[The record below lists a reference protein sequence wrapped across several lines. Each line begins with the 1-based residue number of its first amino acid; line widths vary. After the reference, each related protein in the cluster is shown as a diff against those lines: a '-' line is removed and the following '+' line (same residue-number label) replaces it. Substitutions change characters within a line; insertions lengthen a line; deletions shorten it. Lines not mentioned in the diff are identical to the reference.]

1 MASIEKRQ
9 RTAGGKITWRAMY
22 RTPDGKQRS
31 KTFDRKADAARFLT
45 SIESAKLGGAYV
57 DPSRSV
63 ITVGEL
69 AQTWLRGKVNLKPS
83 TWERY
88 AVIVRVQIQPRWGSV
103 RLADVQHSAVQTW
116 IGELSETLAAAS
128 VQKAHRV
135 LSLILASAVRDGRL
149 SRNPAADVSLP
160 RVVRRDHLYL
170 THERVSDLAEASGD
184 YRLAVL
190 FLAYTG
196 ARFGEL
202 AALRVGRLDL
212 MRRRATIAESVTE
225 VSNRGLVWGTPK
237 GHERRDVPIPRF
249 LVDDLAAHVAG
260 RPADALVFPAAQGG
274 TLRVRNFRRVALD
287 PAASAIGVSELHP
300 HALRHTAAS
309 LAIASGADVKVVQQ
323 MLGHKSATMT
333 LDLYGHLFGD
343 RLDVVAD
350 AMDAARTAALTARAT
365 SPRQAATVLDL
376 TNARPTSG
384 PALTR
389 GDLSAGAQ
397 LVARRRPGR

>member
-31 KTFDRKADAARFLT
+31 KTFDRKVDATRFLT
-45 SIESAKLGGAYV
+45 SIESAKLGGSYL

-63 ITVGEL
+63 ITIGDL
-69 AQTWLRGKVNLKPS
+69 AHGWLRGKVNLKPS

-88 AVIVRVQIQPRWGSV
+88 AVIVRVQIDPHWAAV
-103 RLADVQHSAVQTW
+103 RLADVQHSAVQMW
-116 IGELSETLAAAS
+116 VGELSETLSAAS

-160 RVVRRDHLYL
+160 RVVRREHLYL
-170 THERVSDLAEASGD
+170 THEQVADLADASGD

-196 ARFGEL
+196 VRFGEL
-202 AALRVGRLDL
+202 AALHVGRLDL
-212 MRRRATIAESVTE
+212 MHGRATIAESVTE
-225 VSNRGLVWGTPK
+225 VSKRGLVWGTPK

-249 LVDDLAAHVAG
+249 LVEELAHHVAG
-260 RPADALVFPAAQGG
+260 RTADALVFPAPQGG
-274 TLRVRNFRRVALD
+274 TLRVRNFRRAALD
-287 PAASAIGVSELHP
+287 PAAHAIGVPELHP

-323 MLGHKSATMT
+323 MLGHRSATMT

-343 RLDVVAD
+343 RLNVVAD
-350 AMDAARTAALTARAT
+350 AMDAARAAALART
-365 SPRQAATVLDL
+365 SNPAPFAAVIELPT
-376 TNARPTSG
+376 ARPT
-384 PALTR
+384 ATVR
-389 GDLSAGAQ
+389 
-397 LVARRRPGR
+397 

>member
-9 RTAGGKITWRAMY
+9 RAAGGKVTWRAMY
-22 RTPDGKQRS
+22 RTPEGKQRS
-31 KTFDRKADAARFLT
+31 KSFDRKADAVRFLT
-45 SIESAKLGGAYV
+45 SIESVKLTGSYV

-63 ITVGEL
+63 VTLGDL
-69 AQTWLRGKVNLKPS
+69 ARTWLAGKVNLKPS

-88 AVIVRVQIQPRWGSV
+88 AVIIRVQIEPRWGGV
-103 RLADVQHSAVQTW
+103 RLADLTHSAVQSW
-116 IGELSETLAAAS
+116 VGELTATRSAAT
-128 VQKAHRV
+128 VRKVHGV

-149 SRNPAADVSLP
+149 ARNPSEGISLP
-160 RVVRRDHLYL
+160 RVATAERTYL
-170 THERVSDLAEASGD
+170 THEQVAGLADASGD

-196 ARFGEL
+196 VRFGEL

-212 MRRRATIAESVTE
+212 MRRRATVAESVTE
-225 VSNRGLVWGTPK
+225 VSGRGMVWGTPK

-249 LVDDLAAHVAG
+249 LVNDLARHVAG
-260 RPADALVFPAAQGG
+260 RPADALVFTAPQGRV
-274 TLRVRNFRRVALD
+274 LRVRNFRRVALD
-287 PAASAIGVSELHP
+287 PAAQSVGIPGLHP

-323 MLGHKSATMT
+323 TLGHKSATMT

-350 AMDAARTAALTARAT
+350 AMDAARTAALAR
-365 SPRQAATVLDL
+365 
-376 TNARPTSG
+376 
-384 PALTR
+384 
-389 GDLSAGAQ
+389 
-397 LVARRRPGR
+397 VARSLPTTAVIELDTVRQLATFK

>member
-45 SIESAKLGGAYV
+45 SVESAKLDGAYV
-57 DPSRSV
+57 DPSKSV
-63 ITVGEL
+63 VTVGDL
-69 AQTWLRGKVNLKPS
+69 ARTWLTGKVNLKPS

-88 AVIVRVQIQPRWGSV
+88 ALTIRVQIEPRWGSV
-103 RLADVQHSAVQTW
+103 RLADVTHSAVQTW
-116 IGELSETLAAAS
+116 VGQLCESLSPAT
-128 VQKAHRV
+128 VQKSHRV
-135 LSLILASAVRDGRL
+135 MSQVLASAVRDGRL
-149 SRNPAADVSLP
+149 SRNPAADISLP
-160 RVVRRDHLYL
+160 RVVRQEHLYL
-170 THERVSDLAEASGD
+170 THEQVDDLAAACGD

-196 ARFGEL
+196 VRFGEL

-225 VSNRGLVWGTPK
+225 VSKRGLVWGTPK

-249 LVDDLAAHVAG
+249 LVDDLARHVAG
-260 RPADALVFPAAQGG
+260 RPADALVFPAPQGG
-274 TLRVRNFRRVALD
+274 VLRVRNFRRVALD
-287 PAASAIGVSELHP
+287 PAASVIGVPELHP

-350 AMDAARTAALTARAT
+350 AMDAARGAALAARVAH
-365 SPRQAATVLDL
+365 PLPAAPVIEL
-376 TNARPTSG
+376 AAVR
-384 PALTR
+384 
-389 GDLSAGAQ
+389 
-397 LVARRRPGR
+397 